1 MGGVILIKYT
11 RYNIKRK
18 KQKKYYKSIVLFAIL
33 VLAGLIVVVSSPFIF
48 KSKDQTTAVNIKNQS
63 EVSKNSSISTFI
75 LVQCGSFKNNELA
88 TKLKTDLVKTLGDS
102 YIIQDL
108 DSSRVVYGIYPESD
122 GNNIL
127 KELSIKKI
135 ESSKMTFS
143 VKQNDLCNKEIAF
156 LINAN
161 LQVVNTLSNKNI
173 KLIQTEDLK
182 KWTSAL
188 KETDKKSLN
197 YAVLQEL
204 KAHTLSMPK
213 ELTKSNIEENY
224 IYLYNTLKKIK

>member
-18 KQKKYYKSIVLFAIL
+18 KQKSYYKSIVLVAIL
-33 VLAGLIVVVSSPFIF
+33 ALAGLIVVVSSPFIF
-48 KSKDQTTAVNIKNQS
+48 KNKDQTTAVDIKNQS
-63 EVSKNSSISTFI
+63 EVSKNSQISSFI
-75 LVQCGSFKNNELA
+75 MVQCGSFKNKELA

-108 DSSRVVYGIYPESD
+108 ESNRVVYGIYPESE
-122 GNNIL
+122 GINIL
-127 KELSIKKI
+127 KELSTKKI
-135 ESSKMTFS
+135 ESSKMKFS
-143 VKQNDLCNKEIAF
+143 IKQNDLCNKEIVE

-161 LQVVNTLSNKNI
+161 LQVINTLSNKNT
-173 KLIQTEDLK
+173 KLIDPEALK
-182 KWTSAL
+182 KWTSEL

-213 ELTKSNIEENY
+213 ELVKSNIEENY
-224 IYLYNTLKKIK
+224 IYLYNTFKKIK